1 MKRVYIYALMAAS
14 VLFATSCQNIEQEGV
29 GTGAD
34 SEEIAP
40 YVQGE
45 LMVKF
50 TPEVADIIEN
60 TGLTRSGATRSGIV
74 TVDEVL
80 DIIGSY
86 RLERVFPVDVETEA
100 RTRESGLHQCIL

>member
-74 TVDEVL
+74 TVDEVHKCEHLLSLYL
-80 DIIGSY
+80 DTWMLSSLG
-86 RLERVFPVDVETEA
+86 F
-100 RTRESGLHQCIL
+100 CIFF